1 MAVVAATAVIALTLG
16 WVLGRSV
23 GGDSVDTAAPAPTT
37 TTMTS
42 AAITAPDTVAV
53 DALPIAG
60 DELPGADF
68 DDPELDDPELD
79 APGPLSMPHNSTSD
93 VAEPTTGPIAI
104 DERVA
109 GLPIRLVGVSI
120 LGRLAEVD
128 LANGTVTDYPVE
140 RLSNDG
146 RPLVVGDD
154 WVLAT
159 SYGRIMVVRSDG
171 TASRLDLGD
180 SFDRNSWLE
189 IHHVPGTDLFWAE
202 VSGVPR
208 DGGRHRLVDID
219 GAPAGPELEVPITA
233 WVQAVDPRS
242 GGLVVNNM
250 ARNYVITPDGV
261 DYLGA
266 GAIVGINRDVIVTY
280 DCDESLVCSLYVTDR
295 DSGGPR
301 PLLDDLEL
309 NGYQWYPFSVPGGAV
324 SPDGRWVAVFGATG
338 MLPPTAGIVEVD
350 TGRYV
355 EVLSTVEAPPS
366 VVWSTDGRFA
376 FFADRT
382 IPTAYDTV
390 TGERF
395 PLFTE
400 TVQWNQLGARPSQQ
414 AGSGTGAGTLL
425 SVATEEPIEG

>member
-16 WVLGRSV
+16 WVLGRAV
-23 GGDSVDTAAPAPTT
+23 GGDGVDTAALAPTT
-37 TTMTS
+37 TATMTS
-42 AAITAPDTVAV
+42 AANTAPDTTAV
-53 DALPIAG
+53 DAPSIVG
-60 DELPGADF
+60 DELPGANF
-68 DDPELDDPELD
+68 DDPDDPGLDDP
-79 APGPLSMPHNSTSD
+79 GPVSVPRNSTSD
-93 VAEPTTGPIAI
+93 GDELTTGRIAI

-109 GLPIRLVGVSI
+109 GLPIRLVGVSV

-128 LANGTVTDYPVE
+128 LANGTVIDYPVE

-202 VSGVPR
+202 VSGLPR

-219 GAPAGPELEVPITA
+219 GASAGPELEVPVTA

-261 DYLGA
+261 DYLGV
-266 GAIVGINRDVIVTY
+266 GTIVGINRELIVTH
-280 DCDESLVCSLYVTDR
+280 DCDEHLVCSLYLTDR
-295 DSGGPR
+295 DTGGTR
-301 PLLDDLEL
+301 PLFDDPEL
-309 NGYQWYPFSVPGGAV
+309 NRYQWYPFSGPVGAM

-366 VVWSTDGRFA
+366 VVWSADGRFA

-382 IPTAYDTV
+382 IPTAYDTA

-395 PLFTE
+395 SLFTE
-400 TVQWNQLGARPSQQ
+400 TVRWNQLGVRPSPQ

-425 SVATEEPIEG
+425 SVAREEPIEG